1 VIAILPPKSRQLGLA
16 IDLGTTK
23 VAGYLV
29 DLGNGQT
36 LAAKGVMN
44 PQISYGED
52 IISRINRVVKSP
64 DEGVQL
70 QKLAVDAINEL
81 SADLCAEAGAKP
93 EEIVRQ

>member
-1 VIAILPPKSRQLGLA
+1 MGLA

-23 VAGYLV
+23 IAGYLV
-29 DLGNGQT
+29 DLSDGQT

-52 IISRINRVVKSP
+52 IISRINGVVKSP

-70 QKLAVDAINEL
+70 QKLAVEAINEL
-81 SADLCAEAGAKP
+81 ALTCALEVSAKHRGNC
-93 EEIVRQ
+93 